1 MLIERNEGM
10 LERYLVSGIT
20 GVEILFSHVATQF
33 LVMVFQA
40 ALVLIFAFAIY
51 GLTINGSI
59 VTVVALTIL
68 SGLCGMCFGF
78 VVSSA
83 VDNER
88 TATYMAMGSFLPIV
102 MLCGIIWPIEG
113 MYSGLKLIAYFLPLT
128 YPTESLRSLL
138 QKGWTVYDHVVYMGF
153 TTLIVWS
160 LIFLTISIL
169 LLKFKKGWI
178 YKCFRVVVARWDTGW
193 LTEWVR
199 AWVIIR
205 VWLAGEGGAIKVIT
219 IIMDQ

>member
-1 MLIERNEGM
+1 MALTSGAMLIERNEGM

-169 LLKFKKGWI
+169 LLKFKKG
-178 YKCFRVVVARWDTGW
+178 
-193 LTEWVR
+193 
-199 AWVIIR
+199 
-205 VWLAGEGGAIKVIT
+205 
-219 IIMDQ
+219 